1 MGDFAG
7 EAQATLSQRSQE
19 FGEPAWAIAAESS
32 NSQTAADHDLTLV
45 IPAYNEERRL
55 GPTLDAL
62 ESYLDRT
69 KIDYRILVVDDG
81 SQDATARVAQGRGHR
96 FETICLERHLGK
108 GAAVRTGMLAA
119 RGAVVGFTDADLP
132 YSLDSIQEGFD
143 CICQSRCEVVFGA
156 RDLTCSI
163 PHVRRRLSRQIS
175 TAVFSRVAAALISRE
190 VTDTQCG
197 LKLFSGAAA
206 RAIFSR
212 ATINGFAF
220 DAEVVLLTE
229 RLRLSYLRVPVSL
242 VNECS
247 STLTL
252 RRHALPM
259 LRDLFKVWGRHTG
272 RLAFASP
279 DSYFR
284 LGLSGSVDA
293 GVDS

>member
-1 MGDFAG
+1 M
-7 EAQATLSQRSQE
+7 
-19 FGEPAWAIAAESS
+19 
-32 NSQTAADHDLTLV
+32 V
-45 IPAYNEERRL
+45 
-55 GPTLDAL
+55 
-62 ESYLDRT
+62 
-69 KIDYRILVVDDG
+69 
-81 SQDATARVAQGRGHR
+81 
-96 FETICLERHLGK
+96 
-108 GAAVRTGMLAA
+108 
-119 RGAVVGFTDADLP
+119 
-132 YSLDSIQEGFD
+132 
-143 CICQSRCEVVFGA
+143 
-156 RDLTCSI
+156 
-163 PHVRRRLSRQIS
+163 VRRRLSRQIS

-293 GVDS
+293 GVDSSL